1 MRTSLR
7 TIWTLAL
14 LAGCTGSSVPQPPN
28 LDPIDPT
35 RIFDDAPESTGDID
49 LVGEPGSAPALAEV
63 WAWDLDSDMPPA
75 VASTSES
82 GEFRLLLPEGT
93 REARFQV
100 RRDFA
105 RSTPVDATI
114 GLPLGPIVRPDCF
127 VVSLEVELGPDRM
140 GEISIRN
147 DCPGD
152 VTLDFAL
159 RYGEPDLIVNATP
172 SLLPSG
178 AEIFIHVRALGG
190 ATIEDMLFVFATID
204 ATTVRYPVSL
214 LVRGGT

>member
-1 MRTSLR
+1 MTALR
-7 TIWTLAL
+7 TILTLAL

-35 RIFDDAPESTGDID
+35 RIFDEAPESTGDVE
-49 LVGEPGSAPALAEV
+49 LVGDPGAAPGLAEV
-63 WAWDLDSDMPPA
+63 WAWDLDSDLPPA
-75 VASTSES
+75 VASTSEA
-82 GEFRLLLPEGT
+82 GEFRLVLPEST
-93 REARFQV
+93 REARLQV
-100 RRDFA
+100 RRDGA
-105 RSTPVDATI
+105 RSAPLDASI
-114 GLPLGPIVRPDCF
+114 GLPLTELERPECF
-127 VVSLEVELGPDRM
+127 VVPLEVELGPDRI

-159 RYGEPDLIVNATP
+159 RYGEPDLIVDATP

-178 AEIFIHVRALGG
+178 AEIFVRVRALGG

-214 LVRGGT
+214 IVRGGT